1 MAENKKTKTKKP
13 EKAKKAPKLI
23 SAKKLPG
30 ILKKRYSEK
39 NFNKKI
45 LKKIYIADDKK
56 FLAEFFKSDEKG
68 MLSVPKE
75 QQIPAADFQRLKLI
89 GNEIKKQKGIINF
102 VPFAAV
108 LIFCSVI
115 ALTVTIFKNKVVKYG
130 LTTAMENIFEAKTDI
145 SNVDLKILSSSLKIS
160 GLQQASNDEPM
171 KNLFEIK
178 NITVDFNLTQLL
190 RGKFDAQEISVTEL
204 AFGTDRK
211 TDGTLP
217 LKIKKSSKKTASKSN
232 EKSKKTVE
240 AVKKNLAAVFADY
253 NPQAIISNMENNLKS
268 PQLAKK
274 IQDEAESLGSKW
286 KGKPGELKSEVD
298 SLNSQVQALAEK
310 DWKKVLNPE
319 ELMKAL
325 TEIQDAIENT
335 KKLKSSVESSA
346 KEMSADTK
354 KVKELSV
361 SLNDAIKNDKAL
373 IQKELD
379 KFTSFSMDTVKEL
392 MSQSLTAAGYS
403 IFGKYYQYVEKGI
416 SIAEKFANEPKDS
429 KAKKAKKAASE
440 RKRMKGQDIY
450 YKKDTVPALLIEKIA
465 ASGTGF
471 SATAKEISNDPDKRG
486 KPAVFDGMLTVAKQ
500 KHAFDG
506 IIDGRSNSENP
517 LVTANYSG
525 SNFPVKENLEVLSL
539 NGNAG
544 ISMKVS
550 ADLDKSFAAKGT
562 VKLSSLALGANAFE
576 PELAYKVY
584 TQALSTIS
592 AMQIEFSAEK
602 DSSGDLELK
611 ISTDAD
617 KQLANAMKNIL
628 TTQMASIKADAQSQ
642 ITRLL
647 NEKTGSASGAIAD
660 YMDIEK
666 LMSGQTKAVDLINQK
681 LEAKQ
686 KEISAQL
693 KSKMEDA
700 VKSKTQNAADKLLK
714 KLF

>member
-286 KGKPGELKSEVD
+286 KGKPDELKSEVA

-310 DWKKVLNPE
+310 DWKKVSNPE

-379 KFTSFSMDTVKEL
+379 KFTSFSMDTVKDL

-628 TTQMASIKADAQSQ
+628 ATQMASIKADAQSQ

>member
-1 MAENKKTKTKKP
+1 MN
-13 EKAKKAPKLI
+13 
-23 SAKKLPG
+23 
-30 ILKKRYSEK
+30 
-39 NFNKKI
+39 
-45 LKKIYIADDKK
+45 
-56 FLAEFFKSDEKG
+56 
-68 MLSVPKE
+68 
-75 QQIPAADFQRLKLI
+75 
-89 GNEIKKQKGIINF
+89 
-102 VPFAAV
+102 
-108 LIFCSVI
+108 
-115 ALTVTIFKNKVVKYG
+115 
-130 LTTAMENIFEAKTDI
+130 
-145 SNVDLKILSSSLKIS
+145 
-160 GLQQASNDEPM
+160 
-171 KNLFEIK
+171 
-178 NITVDFNLTQLL
+178 
-190 RGKFDAQEISVTEL
+190 
-204 AFGTDRK
+204 
-211 TDGTLP
+211 
-217 LKIKKSSKKTASKSN
+217 
-232 EKSKKTVE
+232 
-240 AVKKNLAAVFADY
+240 
-253 NPQAIISNMENNLKS
+253 
-268 PQLAKK
+268 
-274 IQDEAESLGSKW
+274 
-286 KGKPGELKSEVD
+286 

-310 DWKKVLNPE
+310 DWKKVSNPE

-681 LEAKQ
+681 LETKQ

>member
-13 EKAKKAPKLI
+13 ERAKKAPKLI

-286 KGKPGELKSEVD
+286 KGKPDELKSEVN

-310 DWKKVLNPE
+310 DWKKVSTPE

-647 NEKTGSASGAIAD
+647 NEKTGSASGAIAN

-693 KSKMEDA
+693 KSKMKDA